1 MEDKMTIL
9 CVSNSY
15 EQKYYLNPEFMGLP
29 KTVKDDLQ
37 IMSVLFTEDVGGIL
51 TFGFEP
57 DGTLTLNV
65 TCDEGDLLFDEIG
78 SELKIK
84 EIQRTRQVFLENLE
98 TYFRVF
104 FLGEKIE
111 EVQIDDDSFD
121 GWYTDE
127 ALTTPFT
134 ALDKVHSDLVLYA
147 KWN

>member
-9 CVSNSY
+9 CVANSY
-15 EQKYYLNPEFMGLP
+15 DRKYYLNPEFMGLP
-29 KTVKDDLQ
+29 KTVKEDLQ

-65 TCDEGDLLFDEIG
+65 TADEGDLLFDDIG

-84 EIQRTRQVFLENLE
+84 EIQRTRQNLLESLE

-104 FLGEKIE
+104 FLGEKLE
-111 EVQIDDDSFD
+111 E
-121 GWYTDE
+121 E
-127 ALTTPFT
+127 
-134 ALDKVHSDLVLYA
+134 
-147 KWN
+147 

>member
-1 MEDKMTIL
+1 MENKLTIL

-15 EQKYYLNPEFMGLP
+15 EKKYYLNPEFMGLP

-57 DGTLTLNV
+57 EGGLTMFV

-84 EIQRTRQVFLENLE
+84 EIQRTRQTLLESLE
-98 TYFRVF
+98 LYYRVF

-111 EVQIDDDSFD
+111 EV
-121 GWYTDE
+121 
-127 ALTTPFT
+127 
-134 ALDKVHSDLVLYA
+134 
-147 KWN
+147 

>member
-1 MEDKMTIL
+1 MEEKMTIL

-29 KTVKDDLQ
+29 KTIKDDLQ

-65 TCDEGDLLFDEIG
+65 TCDEGDLLFDDIIG

-84 EIQRTRQVFLENLE
+84 EIQRTRTALLESLE

-111 EVQIDDDSFD
+111 EV
-121 GWYTDE
+121 
-127 ALTTPFT
+127 
-134 ALDKVHSDLVLYA
+134 
-147 KWN
+147 

>member
-1 MEDKMTIL
+1 MENKMTIL
-9 CVSNSY
+9 CVANSY
-15 EQKYYLNPEFMGLP
+15 DRKYYLNPEFMGLP

-57 DGTLTLNV
+57 DGTLKLNV
-65 TCDEGDLLFDEIG
+65 NCDEGDLLFDEIG

-84 EIQRTRQVFLENLE
+84 EIQRTRQSFLENLE

-111 EVQIDDDSFD
+111 EV
-121 GWYTDE
+121 
-127 ALTTPFT
+127 
-134 ALDKVHSDLVLYA
+134 
-147 KWN
+147 

>member
-1 MEDKMTIL
+1 MDDKMTIL
-9 CVSNSY
+9 CVANSY
-15 EQKYYLNPEFMGLP
+15 DRKYYLNPEFMGLP

-65 TCDEGDLLFDEIG
+65 TADEGDLLFDDIG

-84 EIQRTRQVFLENLE
+84 EIQRTRQNLLESLE

-104 FLGEKIE
+104 FLGEKLE
-111 EVQIDDDSFD
+111 E
-121 GWYTDE
+121 E
-127 ALTTPFT
+127 
-134 ALDKVHSDLVLYA
+134 
-147 KWN
+147 

>member
-1 MEDKMTIL
+1 MYEEKIVL
-9 CVSNSY
+9 CGANSY
-15 EQKYYLNPEFMGLP
+15 EKRFYLNPDFDSLP
-29 KTVKDDLQ
+29 DTVKDELKV
-37 IMSVLFTEDVGGIL
+37 MCVLYTEDVGGIL

-111 EVQIDDDSFD
+111 EV
-121 GWYTDE
+121 
-127 ALTTPFT
+127 
-134 ALDKVHSDLVLYA
+134 
-147 KWN
+147 

>member
-9 CVSNSY
+9 CVANSY
-15 EQKYYLNPEFMGLP
+15 DRKYYLNPEFMGLP
-29 KTVKDDLQ
+29 KTVKEDLQ

-65 TCDEGDLLFDEIG
+65 TADEGDLLFDDIG

-84 EIQRTRQVFLENLE
+84 EIQRTRQNLLESLE

-104 FLGEKIE
+104 FLGEKLE
-111 EVQIDDDSFD
+111 KE
-121 GWYTDE
+121 
-127 ALTTPFT
+127 
-134 ALDKVHSDLVLYA
+134 
-147 KWN
+147 